1 MSFRN
6 RLLVTS
12 LVTLALGLGA
22 LVVVGNVLLDIRVHH
37 ETSTELRTRA
47 EGLLAT
53 LVVDGGRVT
62 VRQVTND
69 EVLDRRAWVLQGDRV
84 IERPENV
91 SSHLN
96 DFAVALGREARAGEH
111 DGPGDVSLRVEP
123 ISDRS
128 GRVVGAVVVGIS
140 TEQFEDLQ
148 QVVLLG
154 SLVFSALVL
163 LAGGLALRRAIDR
176 ALEPVARMTAE
187 AEDWGAHDLDRRFGM
202 GPPRD
207 ELTGLAATLDG
218 LLARIAASRR
228 HEQRFAAEV
237 AHELRTPL
245 AGIRGRA
252 ELALEDDEE
261 ARTEALAKIITQ
273 SDRLTATIDTLLA
286 MARREL
292 DPSGSAVD
300 MVSLAR
306 EVPDV
311 DVVVN
316 GTPPLAE
323 GEPEVIRRAIAP
335 LIDNA
340 RRHAA
345 SSVHLEL
352 SATGDTVRLAVRD
365 DGPGLS
371 PDLGDSAFDPGT
383 RGTSPGSAGL
393 GLPLSRR
400 LARSC
405 GGDITLGPGPGGHF
419 ILTLPAVR
427 GVKPDEPPQD

>member
-1 MSFRN
+1 VSFRN
-6 RLLVTS
+6 RLLMTS

-22 LVVVGNVLLDIRVHH
+22 LLVVGNVLLDVRVHH

-47 EGLLAT
+47 EGLVAT
-53 LVVDGGRVT
+53 LVVDGDRVT
-62 VRQVTND
+62 VRQGTND
-69 EVLDRRAWVLQGDRV
+69 EVLDRRAWVLEGARV

-91 SSHLN
+91 SGRL
-96 DFAVALGREARAGEH
+96 DARAVALGREARAGEH

-123 ISDRS
+123 IRDAG
-128 GRVVGAVVVGIS
+128 GRVVGTVVVGIS

-154 SLVFSALVL
+154 SLVLAALVL
-163 LAGGLALRRAIDR
+163 LAGGIALRRAIDR

-237 AHELRTPL
+237 AHELRTPV

-252 ELALEDDEE
+252 ELAIDDDED
-261 ARTEALAKIITQ
+261 ARTEALTAIVSQ
-273 SDRLTATIDTLLA
+273 SERLTAAIDTLLA
-286 MARREL
+286 VARREL
-292 DPSGSAVD
+292 DPAASAVD
-300 MVSLAR
+300 LVALAR
-306 EVPDV
+306 EVGDV
-311 DVVVN
+311 ELVIH

-323 GEPEVIRRAIAP
+323 GEPDIIRRAIAP
-335 LIDNA
+335 LVDNA
-340 RRHAA
+340 RRHATSA
-345 SSVHLEL
+345 VTLEVSS
-352 SATGDTVRLAVRD
+352 SRDTVSLAIRD
-365 DGPGLS
+365 DGPGMS
-371 PDLGDSAFDPGT
+371 PDLGASAFDPGT

-393 GLPLSRR
+393 GLPLARR
-400 LARSC
+400 LTRSC

-427 GVKPDEPPQD
+427 RRASPDT

>member
-22 LVVVGNVLLDIRVHH
+22 LLLVGNVLLDVRVHH

-53 LVVDGGRVT
+53 LVVDGSRVS
-62 VRQVTND
+62 VREGAND
-69 EVLDRRAWVLQGDRV
+69 EVLDRRAWVLEGPRV
-84 IERPENV
+84 VERPENV
-91 SSHLN
+91 SSKL
-96 DFAVALGREARAGEH
+96 DATAVRLGRAAQAGEH

-123 ISDRS
+123 VRGRD

-140 TEQFEDLQ
+140 TEPLEDLQ

-154 SLVFSALVL
+154 SLVLALLVL

-237 AHELRTPL
+237 AHELRTPV

-252 ELALEDDEE
+252 ELAIDDDED
-261 ARTEALAKIITQ
+261 ARTEALTSIVSQ
-273 SDRLTATIDTLLA
+273 SERLTGAIDTLLA
-286 MARREL
+286 VARREL
-292 DPSGSAVD
+292 DPSASAVD
-300 MVSLAR
+300 MVSLVR
-306 EVPDV
+306 EIPDV
-311 DVVVN
+311 ELVVD

-323 GEPEVIRRAIAP
+323 GEPDIIRRALAP
-335 LIDNA
+335 LLDNA
-340 RRHAA
+340 HRHA
-345 SSVHLEL
+345 SSRVTLEL
-352 SATGDTVRLAVRD
+352 SSSAGTVQLAIRD
-365 DGPGLS
+365 DGPGMS
-371 PDLGDSAFDPGT
+371 PALGESAFDPGT

-400 LARSC
+400 LIHSC
-405 GGDITLGPGPGGHF
+405 GGTITLGPGPGGHF
-419 ILTLPAVR
+419 ILTLPAVH
-427 GVKPDEPPQD
+427 GPTPE